1 MSRATKGNDMR
12 SYKVFG
18 IKDGA
23 AEVYITTVYSAAEGK
38 MAHSA
43 MRSQA
48 YFDEMI
54 VRDCLGGT
62 IMRKELKEMVDT
74 A

>member
-1 MSRATKGNDMR
+1 MR

-38 MAHSA
+38 VAHSA

>member
-1 MSRATKGNDMR
+1 MR

-18 IKDGA
+18 IRNGGA
-23 AEVYITTVYSAAEGK
+23 ETYVDTVFSAAEGK
-38 MAHSA
+38 QVHA
-43 MRSQA
+43 MMKTQG

-54 VRDCLGGT
+54 VRDALGNKAMHHT
-62 IMRKELKEMVDT
+62 LTVEEL

>member
-1 MSRATKGNDMR
+1 MR

>member
-1 MSRATKGNDMR
+1 MR

-38 MAHSA
+38 VAHNA

-62 IMRKELKEMVDT
+62 VMRKELKEMVDT